1 MKITANVKK
10 ILVVLGTV
18 IGLCLLIFFAGPP
31 VLRAFVYIFSLL
43 SPFIFGFVISRLIN
57 PLADKLQK
65 RLKLPRF
72 ASVVMVIIVTLAVL
86 TAIIGGIGCKLFDE
100 LKNLYLQW
108 PVIFDTLQRNWESF
122 ILKWNRLYIDMPDS
136 VQSMIDNLS
145 DTFTSQL
152 QKFMS
157 NIEVVNNAQ
166 DFAKSLPGGIIWT
179 IIFVLSLFFMVSQK
193 EALDDRIRKILGPK
207 LIGRLAEFRSECKT
221 YLGGYVKA
229 QVILMFIIFLLVSVV
244 LALLKAPFALVV
256 AAATAILDALPV
268 FGSGITLLPL
278 SVIYFIY
285 GNLRL
290 GIGYLLVWLAV
301 ILLRR
306 ILEPKLVSDRMGMNP
321 LVTLVSMYIGYRW
334 WGIIGML
341 IGPILLMIIVSFY
354 KVGLFDRIIKIFKQ
368 FFNFIINEIK
378 LFIHY
383 LDTITK

>member
-1 MKITANVKK
+1 MKITTNVRK

-31 VLRAFVYIFSLL
+31 VLRVCIYIFSLL
-43 SPFIFGFVISRLIN
+43 SPFIFGFIISRLIN
-57 PLADKLQK
+57 PLADNLQK
-65 RLKLPRF
+65 KLKMPRF
-72 ASVVMVIIVTLAVL
+72 ASVVLVIIVTLAVL
-86 TAIIGGIGCKLFDE
+86 TAIIGGIGYKLFDE

-108 PVIFDTLQRNWESF
+108 PVIFDTLQKNWESF
-122 ILKWNRLYIDMPDS
+122 NLKWNRLYIDMPDS
-136 VQSMIDNLS
+136 VKSMIDNLS
-145 DTFTSQL
+145 ATFTAQL

-166 DFAKSLPGGIIWT
+166 DFAKSLPGGIIWA

-193 EALDDRIRKILGPK
+193 ESLDNRIKRILGPK
-207 LIGRLAEFRSECKT
+207 LIGRLAEFRGECRT

-229 QVILMFIIFLLVSVV
+229 QVILMFIIFILVAIV
-244 LALLKAPFALVV
+244 LALLHAPFALVV

-301 ILLRR
+301 VLLRR
-306 ILEPKLVSDRMGMNP
+306 LLEPKLVSDRMGMNP

-341 IGPILLMIIVSFY
+341 IGPILLMIIISFY
-354 KVGLFDRIIKIFKQ
+354 KVGLFDRIIKIAKQ

>member
-1 MKITANVKK
+1 MKITANIKK
-10 ILVVLGTV
+10 LLVVLGTIV
-18 IGLCLLIFFAGPP
+18 GLCVLVFFAGRP
-31 VLRAFVYIFSLL
+31 VLRAFLYLFSLF
-43 SPFIFGFVISRLIN
+43 SPFIFGFIISRLIN

-86 TAIIGGIGCKLFDE
+86 TAIIGVIGCKLFDE
-100 LKNLYLQW
+100 LKNLYAQW

-122 ILKWNRLYIDMPDS
+122 NMKWNRLYIDMPDS
-136 VQSMIDNLS
+136 LRSAIDSLS
-145 DTFTSQL
+145 DSFTVQL
-152 QKFMS
+152 QNFMS

-166 DFAKSLPGGIIWT
+166 DFAKSLPGGVIWT
-179 IIFVLSLFFMVSQK
+179 IIFILSLFFMVSQQ
-193 EALDDRIRKILGPK
+193 ESLDRGIRKALGPG
-207 LIGRLAEFRSECKT
+207 IIQRLTDFRNECRT

-229 QVILMFIIFLLVSVV
+229 QVILMFIIFILIAVV
-244 LALLKAPFALVV
+244 LALLQAPFALVV
-256 AAATAILDALPV
+256 AAARAILDALPV
-268 FGSGITLLPL
+268 FASGITLLPL

>member
-10 ILVVLGTV
+10 VLIVLGT
-18 IGLCLLIFFAGPP
+18 IFGLGILVFFAGRP
-31 VLRAFVYIFSLL
+31 VLRAAIYILSLF
-43 SPFIFGFVISRLIN
+43 SPFIFGFIISRMIN
-57 PLADKLQK
+57 PIADRLQR

-72 ASVVMVIIVTLAVL
+72 VSVVLVIIVTLSLLA
-86 TAIIGGIGCKLFDE
+86 AIIGGVGYKLFDE
-100 LKNLYLQW
+100 LKNLYAQW
-108 PVIFDTLQRNWESF
+108 PAIFQTLQRNWESF
-122 ILKWNRLYIDMPDS
+122 NMKWNRFYIDMPDS
-136 VQSMIDNLS
+136 VRSMIDTLS
-145 DTFTSQL
+145 DTFTAQL
-152 QKFMS
+152 QRFMS

-179 IIFVLSLFFMVSQK
+179 IIFILSLFFMVSQQ
-193 EALDDRIRKILGPK
+193 ELLDRGIRNALGDK
-207 LIGRLAEFRSECKT
+207 LIKRLVDFRIECKT

-229 QVILMFIIFLLVSVV
+229 QVILMFIIFILIAIVLTLLQ
-244 LALLKAPFALVV
+244 APFGLVV

-285 GNLRL
+285 GNIRL
-290 GIGYLLVWLAV
+290 GIGYLLIWLAV

-321 LVTLVSMYIGYRW
+321 LITLVSMYIGYRW
-334 WGIIGML
+334 WGIIGMI

-354 KVGLFDRIIKIFKQ
+354 KVGLFDRLIKIVKQ
-368 FFNFIINEIK
+368 LIMFIINEIK